1 MFKTAIYIKTILEI
15 NKTEICDNPRNR
27 TMQLSQG
34 LNL

>member
-1 MFKTAIYIKTILEI
+1 MFNTTIYIKTILEI
-15 NKTEICDNPRNR
+15 NKTEICDNARNR